1 MPDASG
7 ASLPE
12 VGAPALLVRTG
23 SPIWDYGALATA
35 RTLGRWGIPVY
46 VLAAERET
54 ELLQSRYVTARVA
67 DPLPADE
74 GHAEVLNGIAARIG
88 TRCVVLAGDDESA
101 VTLAQSRDDLDPRLL
116 TFPVP
121 PTLPLQLSDKVRLGT
136 LAAQAG
142 IGYPRWIH
150 TADRQRLRAFVADVG
165 LPVIAKSPAPYSRL
179 ADQTVP
185 HTTLIHDQA
194 RLAGL
199 LAAAESGQSIF
210 LQEFL
215 AGDGE
220 FWYAA
225 GVVARAET
233 DAIVWTG
240 RKYMAHPSDTGIG
253 IVNVARPASDLVE
266 LMRRTCQAVGYVG
279 PFDSD
284 WVRDHATRQ
293 WRLID
298 FNPRRGAQFRLFTTT
313 TGLDVVRA
321 SHLALTGRRVDPGE
335 QIMDRVQVV
344 ENLAIRHGWS
354 ARPRRYAP
362 GATVE
367 YAWWAADDIGPATA
381 MAGQVAAAGARRV
394 MPGRR
399 GRS

>member
-1 MPDASG
+1 MHDDVMPDASG

-165 LPVIAKSPAPYSRL
+165 LPVIAKSPADRKS
-179 ADQTVP
+179 
-185 HTTLIHDQA
+185 
-194 RLAGL
+194 
-199 LAAAESGQSIF
+199 
-210 LQEFL
+210 
-215 AGDGE
+215 
-220 FWYAA
+220 
-225 GVVARAET
+225 VV
-233 DAIVWTG
+233 
-240 RKYMAHPSDTGIG
+240 
-253 IVNVARPASDLVE
+253 
-266 LMRRTCQAVGYVG
+266 
-279 PFDSD
+279 
-284 WVRDHATRQ
+284 
-293 WRLID
+293 
-298 FNPRRGAQFRLFTTT
+298 
-313 TGLDVVRA
+313 
-321 SHLALTGRRVDPGE
+321 
-335 QIMDRVQVV
+335 
-344 ENLAIRHGWS
+344 
-354 ARPRRYAP
+354 
-362 GATVE
+362 
-367 YAWWAADDIGPATA
+367 
-381 MAGQVAAAGARRV
+381 
-394 MPGRR
+394 
-399 GRS
+399 